1 MWKQLPR
8 KNNISITTHLLCT
21 RGYIFN
27 LLKTPRDFSCRWPY
41 LLEYTAQ
48 KINKN
53 KFHQNL
59 RCSVVDV
66 AEGMIDRV
74 EVGTSTKFTKYIY
87 QQKLR
92 SYSLTNKYNIKRS
105 LTK

>member
-8 KNNISITTHLLCT
+8 KNNVSITTHLLCT
-21 RGYIFN
+21 TGYTLN
-27 LLKTPRDFSCRWPY
+27 MLKTPTDFSCRLPY
-41 LLEYTAQ
+41 LLECTAH

-74 EVGTSTKFTKYIY
+74 EVGTSTKIHKIY
-87 QQKLR
+87 LSRKIEKLQFDC
-92 SYSLTNKYNIKRS
+92 STNSRR
-105 LTK
+105 TR